1 MISFFAPVPIGN
13 IGKARAVSTFEMYC
27 PSCGSDERQP
37 SQYCRVCGVDLRA
50 VRQTLERPDSI
61 TASAVS
67 ARQQISLAIAERI
80 RQVETGK
87 DLEHIAEDVLPQIE
101 KFLESPEERRLR
113 RIRAGLLT
121 AAIGFGSSLGA
132 LFLVLLND
140 ADFLVFLLP
149 TLTLLVIG
157 IGLMINGL
165 WFTLPRKQFPQ
176 PDLNNLPEP
185 VDVPQRQITQ
195 NISPPHPPL
204 PNSSVTEHTTHHL
217 REKDVDSL

>member
-1 MISFFAPVPIGN
+1 MISFFAPAPIGN
-13 IGKARAVSTFEMYC
+13 IGKSRAVSTFEMYC

-61 TASAVS
+61 TASAIS

-113 RIRAGLLT
+113 RIRAGLMT
-121 AAIGFGSSLGA
+121 AAIGLAASLGVFFVA
-132 LFLVLLND
+132 LD
-140 ADFLVFLLP
+140 KIDLLP
-149 TLTLLVIG
+149 ALVPTLIVFFVGL
-157 IGLMINGL
+157 GLMINGL
-165 WFTLPRKQFPQ
+165 WFTVPRKQFPQ
-176 PDLNNLPEP
+176 TDLTNLRPEP
-185 VDVPQRQITQ
+185 FEVPQRQITQ
-195 NISPPHPPL
+195 NMSPAYPPL
-204 PNSSVTEHTTHHL
+204 TNSSVTEHTTHHL
-217 REKDVDSL
+217 REKDVR

>member
-1 MISFFAPVPIGN
+1 
-13 IGKARAVSTFEMYC
+13 MYC

-37 SQYCRVCGVDLRA
+37 SQYCRVCGVDLRG

-113 RIRAGLLT
+113 RIRAGLMT
-121 AAIGFGSSLGA
+121 AAIGLGASLGSF
-132 LFLVLLND
+132 FLALND
-140 ADFLVFLLP
+140 SDFIVFLLP
-149 TLTLLVIG
+149 TITLFVIG
-157 IGLMINGL
+157 LGLIINGL
-165 WFTLPRKQFPQ
+165 WFTLPRKQLPE
-176 PDLNNLPEP
+176 PELNNLPPELI
-185 VDVPQRQITQ
+185 DTPQRQITR
-195 NISPPHPPL
+195 SMPPSYPPL
-204 PNSSVTEHTTHHL
+204 TNSSVTEHTTHHL
-217 REKDVDSL
+217 GEKDVR

>member
-1 MISFFAPVPIGN
+1 MISFFAPVRIGN
-13 IGKARAVSTFEMYC
+13 IGKSRAVSTFAMYC

-61 TASAVS
+61 TASAIS

-113 RIRAGLLT
+113 RIRAGLMT
-121 AAIGFGSSLGA
+121 AAIGLAASIGV
-132 LFLVLLND
+132 FLVALENSDMLPI
-140 ADFLVFLLP
+140 LLP
-149 TLTLLVIG
+149 TLIVFFVGL
-157 IGLMINGL
+157 GLMINGL
-165 WFTLPRKQFPQ
+165 WFTIPRKQFPQ
-176 PDLNNLPEP
+176 ADPTNLP
-185 VDVPQRQITQ
+185 DVPQRQITQ
-195 NISPPHPPL
+195 NISPAYPPL
-204 PNSSVTEHTTHHL
+204 TNSSVTEHTTHHL
-217 REKDVDSL
+217 REKDVR